1 MNNLEFALH
10 FAEHVE
16 IGVLYGF
23 VCLLVNLSLMRRH
36 IYSIFDPLLFYAVL
50 SAMGGAVVLYLQHFE
65 LIRPFYFWSYL
76 ATQASFTLGFLLIHP
91 PAALRS
97 LRPTLPPTYSGPI
110 RVLYPLSVVLFVASQ
125 LSAYAVTGLP
135 IFLES
140 RLEAFSTGGGFGIL
154 SRVILVTSSI
164 SLVCAFYRLLMLQL
178 SRASRAFDYG
188 VVLFCIA
195 VALVSGSKGALLV
208 LVFTVSLA
216 MFFARRFHGAVQAE
230 ARVRRYLLAL
240 IGLAFPVAFV
250 TIYLQ
255 AGIDNP
261 LELASVVAMRFFQTG
276 EIYFMVY
283 PGDVLQ
289 RLQDGNGL
297 LALLYS
303 PLGSLRLVPREYLP
317 VNLGLQAF
325 WYHYDTSLLAG
336 PNARHNVF
344 GLHYFGPLMS
354 VVFSFLLGLLF
365 SLARNT
371 TYRRLPSTPVGM
383 NLYVLIVGC
392 AVYIEQDVAGQALE
406 YFFSVVLI
414 FPLLYAVSYLI
425 SPTRLRR
432 SRPHDRR
439 LAMAPT
445 N

>member
-23 VCLLVNLSLMRRH
+23 VCVLLNLLLMRRH
-36 IYSIFDPLLFYAVL
+36 IYSMFDPLLFYAVL
-50 SAMGGAVVLYLQHFE
+50 SAMGGAVVLYLQHFD
-65 LIRPFYFWSYL
+65 LIRLFYFWSYL
-76 ATQASFTLGFLLIHP
+76 ATQAAFTAGFLLIRP

-97 LRPTLPPTYSGPI
+97 PKPTLAPTYSGPI
-110 RVLYPLSVVLFVASQ
+110 KVLYPLSVLLFVVSQ
-125 LSAYAVTGLP
+125 LSVYAVTGLP

-140 RLEAFSTGGGFGIL
+140 RLEAFATGGGFGFL

-164 SLVCAFYRLLMLQL
+164 ALVCAFYRLLMMRR
-178 SRASRAFDYG
+178 SRLSRAFDHG

-195 VALVSGSKGALLV
+195 VAIVSGSKGALLS

-216 MFFARRFHGAVQAE
+216 IFYARRFHGAVQAE
-230 ARVRRYLLAL
+230 ARVRRIFLAL
-240 IGLAFPVAFV
+240 IGLAFPVAFA

-289 RLQDGNGL
+289 RLPDGNGL
-297 LALLYS
+297 LALFYS

-344 GLHYFGPLMS
+344 GLHYFGPYLS

-365 SLARNT
+365 SLVRNT

-432 SRPHDRR
+432 ERPDDRR
-439 LAMAPT
+439 LAKVPT